1 MKKPVLGIALFFLVS
16 VALIWAGGGQSTT
29 QTTTGRKKITVE
41 IFERNQAGLD
51 ASNNWATKWIQQNW
65 GDPRNADIE
74 FIPIPRAQEI
84 DMLNILM
91 AANNAPDLCYTYTD
105 SVVYSYVQGGGLYAL
120 DDLLKTPNGVTVSN
134 YLTQPVL
141 AWGRWNGNQYAMPA
155 RRMDIGA
162 TATFIRKDWLDK
174 LGLPLPTTFDEFYN
188 AITAFKQ
195 KDPGGVGNLLIPFAM
210 EAYDPSISWSAATI
224 LDAYLGP
231 MSQEDLATT
240 RNVEFARPGI
250 KEGLRYLNKLYHE
263 GLISPNFALDKDQ
276 SQYFKDILAGRV
288 GAFVRSPVSWIYQA
302 NNTAQ
307 LEQSAPGALYVPIDP
322 FSNSQGKKAK
332 RSNDPIGY
340 YVFIPK
346 TAKNPDLVIDYM
358 AWQTDPANQL
368 VMRNGMQ
375 GINYEGLTPEGI
387 PYGIKSNQDVANEY
401 KFPGGDLIV
410 VINGTDY
417 GSQELNDQAKI
428 TANPT
433 YGSFWIQADRI
444 ANNDRFDVP
453 PITTPIASVASLGTT
468 VRAKGNELYVRSIMA
483 PPDQFDQTF
492 DSLYKEYMDIG
503 GQKII
508 DESKAAWEKDNP

>member
-1 MKKPVLGIALFFLVS
+1 
-16 VALIWAGGGQSTT
+16 
-29 QTTTGRKKITVE
+29 
-41 IFERNQAGLD
+41 
-51 ASNNWATKWIQQNW
+51 
-65 GDPRNADIE
+65 
-74 FIPIPRAQEI
+74 
-84 DMLNILM
+84 
-91 AANNAPDLCYTYTD
+91 
-105 SVVYSYVQGGGLYAL
+105 
-120 DDLLKTPNGVTVSN
+120 
-134 YLTQPVL
+134 
-141 AWGRWNGNQYAMPA
+141 
-155 RRMDIGA
+155 
-162 TATFIRKDWLDK
+162 
-174 LGLPLPTTFDEFYN
+174 
-188 AITAFKQ
+188 
-195 KDPGGVGNLLIPFAM
+195 
-210 EAYDPSISWSAATI
+210 
-224 LDAYLGP
+224 
-231 MSQEDLATT
+231 
-240 RNVEFARPGI
+240 
-250 KEGLRYLNKLYHE
+250 
-263 GLISPNFALDKDQ
+263 
-276 SQYFKDILAGRV
+276 
-288 GAFVRSPVSWIYQA
+288 
-302 NNTAQ
+302 
-307 LEQSAPGALYVPIDP
+307 LYVPIDP